1 MWKALESTK
10 DGKKVNLLCTVDW
23 NHERSV
29 VVLDYFRDFKG
40 IYLKVE
46 NNIENEEGI
55 LIQGK
60 INYCSKLKKE
70 KLKTKKLLKITILD
84 EQEPPGQLTDRAKVV
99 QVWSWGNMYLPK
111 PGKWPS
117 QHLYIK
123 INK

>member
-1 MWKALESTK
+1 M
-10 DGKKVNLLCTVDW
+10 
-23 NHERSV
+23 
-29 VVLDYFRDFKG
+29 
-40 IYLKVE
+40 E

-84 EQEPPGQLTDRAKVV
+84 EQEPPGQLTDRAEVV